1 MKKKIVAILMASIM
15 AGTMLAACGS
25 SDSSSESSSS
35 SSAAESSSESSS
47 AESSDESSEAG
58 DGTYTIGYTV
68 NDLNDTWVSFVID
81 YVEQWDEEHD
91 EVEVLIGDG
100 KSDVST
106 QMAVVESWIQMGVD
120 AICLKP
126 VDFDSSITM
135 CESVQEAGIKY
146 VSLQQKV
153 DACDAFV
160 GADGV
165 ETGYNQMSGVIEG
178 IGGSGKI
185 AYLAGTEGTLVAS
198 EREEGS
204 MQALEENPDCELVAR
219 EDGDWLREDA
229 TTIVE
234 TWITSGIEFDAIC
247 AACDEM
253 AIGAI
258 IALEN
263 AGIDDVFVSGIDGTE
278 MALEQMIDGKLNE
291 TFFADAQGL
300 AYEALDSA
308 LALCK
313 GEEVEDII
321 LVDQKVTPDNVD
333 EYMAFW
339 QNA

>member
-1 MKKKIVAILMASIM
+1 
-15 AGTMLAACGS
+15 
-25 SDSSSESSSS
+25 
-35 SSAAESSSESSS
+35 
-47 AESSDESSEAG
+47 
-58 DGTYTIGYTV
+58 
-68 NDLNDTWVSFVID
+68 
-81 YVEQWDEEHD
+81 
-91 EVEVLIGDG
+91 
-100 KSDVST
+100 
-106 QMAVVESWIQMGVD
+106 MGVD

-126 VDFDSSITM
+126 VDFDASITM
-135 CESVQEAGIKY
+135 CEAVKDAGIKY
-146 VSLQQKV
+146 ISLQQRA
-153 DACDAFV
+153 DECDAFV

-165 ETGYNQMSGVIEG
+165 ETGYNQMTGVIEG
-178 IGGSGKI
+178 IGGKGKI

-204 MQALEENPDCELVAR
+204 MKALDENSDCELVAR

-263 AGIDDVFVSGIDGTE
+263 AGINDVFVSGIDGTE
-278 MALEQMIDGKLNE
+278 MALEQMEAGKLNE
-291 TFFADAQGL
+291 TFFADAKGL

-313 GEEVEDII
+313 GEKVEDVT
-321 LVDQKVTPDNVD
+321 LVDQKDTPDNVA
-333 EYMAFW
+333 EYMAIW
-339 QNA
+339 KNA